1 MRRIWPV
8 LPAALFLLL
17 AGVSAAHA
25 ERRVALVI
33 GNSAYQ
39 HTGLL
44 ANPKNDAADVTA
56 ALKRHGFEVTEGY
69 DLDKAAMDRI
79 IRRFADQMRG
89 APVAVFFYA
98 GHGLQVG
105 GQNYL
110 VPVDAE
116 LVTAS
121 SLDFEMVRLD
131 LVHRA
136 MEREAS
142 TNILFID
149 ACRNNP
155 LARNLART
163 MGTRSTAIGRGLAP
177 VEAGVGTLVSFSTQ
191 PDNVALDGTGRNSP
205 FAGALVRQMS
215 SSNDDL
221 SALLIA
227 VRNDVI
233 AETQRKQVPWEHSA
247 LTGRFY
253 FSQSPAAAID
263 TRDAALWDMIKDSN
277 NPALFEAYLKRYAS
291 GQFAAPARERLKSLQ
306 VAAVTPAPVRPN
318 DNDLVGARELIREA
332 QQRLYELNYDPGPDD
347 GALTR
352 DTQQAIREFE
362 SKLGERITGQLTEG
376 MLRRLRTVGGL
387 KPWGAIAFSEATQG
401 WGMSWNH
408 ETRVAAVAAAHKSCG
423 NAAQCTKVLTFF
435 GTECAAF
442 AHSPSRWSLVARDS
456 TARAR
461 LAALEECQ
469 KQGARCTVVATV
481 CADGQD
487 KIVASP

>member
-1 MRRIWPV
+1 MRRIWPA
-8 LPAALFLLL
+8 LPALLFFLLGG
-17 AGVSAAHA
+17 ASAVWA

-44 ANPKNDAADVTA
+44 ANPRNDAADVSA
-56 ALKRHGFEVTEGY
+56 ALKHHGFEVTEGF
-69 DLDKAAMDRI
+69 DLDKSAMDRKV
-79 IRRFADQMRG
+79 REFADHVRG
-89 APVAVFFYA
+89 ATVAVFFYA

-105 GQNYL
+105 GVNYL
-110 VPVDAE
+110 VPIDAQ
-116 LVTAS
+116 LATAS
-121 SLDFEMVRLD
+121 ALDFEMVRLD
-131 LVHRA
+131 LVHRT

-142 TNILFID
+142 TNILFVD

-205 FAGALVRQMS
+205 FTQALVRHMQ

-221 SALLIA
+221 SAILIA

-233 AETQRKQVPWEHSA
+233 ADTQRKQVPWEHSA

-253 FSQSPAAAID
+253 FSRSPIAGD
-263 TRDAALWDMIKDSN
+263 NRDAALWDIIKDSN
-277 NPALFEAYLKRYAS
+277 NSALFEAYLKRYAS
-291 GQFAAPARERLKSLQ
+291 GQFAAQARERLKTLQ
-306 VAAVTPAPVRPN
+306 VAAVIPAPARLD

-332 QQRLYELNYDPGPDD
+332 QQRLYEFNYDPGPAD
-347 GALTR
+347 GSLNR

-362 SKLGERITGQLTEG
+362 SKLGERVTGQLTEG
-376 MLRRLRTVGGL
+376 LLRRMRTVGGL
-387 KPWGAIAFSEATQG
+387 KPWGAIAFSEATQA
-401 WGMSWNH
+401 WGMSWSH
-408 ETRVAAVAAAHKSCG
+408 ETRVAAVAAAQKSCA

-442 AHSPSRWSLVARDS
+442 AHSPTRWSLTARDS

-487 KIVASP
+487 KIVSSP

>member
-1 MRRIWPV
+1 MGRIWPA
-8 LPAALFLLL
+8 LPAILILLL
-17 AGVSAAHA
+17 GGLTPAHA

-44 ANPKNDAADVTA
+44 ANPKNDATDVSA
-56 ALKRHGFEVTEGY
+56 ALKRHGFEVLEGF
-69 DLDKAAMDRI
+69 DLDKPAMDRI
-79 IRRFADQMRG
+79 IRGFADQMRA

-110 VPVDAE
+110 VPVDAQ

-121 SLDFEMVRLD
+121 ALDFEMVRLD

-136 MEREAS
+136 MEREAG
-142 TNILFID
+142 TNILFVD

-163 MGTRSTAIGRGLAP
+163 MGTRSTQIGRGLAP

-191 PDNVALDGTGRNSP
+191 PDNVALDGAGRNSP
-205 FAGALVRQMS
+205 FAGALVRQMQ

-221 SALLIA
+221 SAILIA

-253 FSQSPAAAID
+253 FSQSPAATD
-263 TRDAALWDMIKDSN
+263 TRETALWDMIKDSN
-277 NPALFEAYLKRYAS
+277 NSALFEAYLKRYAS
-291 GQFAAPARERLKSLQ
+291 GQFAAQAHERLKTLQ
-306 VAAVTPAPVRPN
+306 VAAVTPAPARPD
-318 DNDLVGARELIREA
+318 DNDLVGARELIRET

-347 GALTR
+347 GALNR
-352 DTQQAIREFE
+352 DTEQAIREFQGR
-362 SKLGERITGQLTEG
+362 LGEGATGRLTEG
-376 MLRRLRTVGGL
+376 LLRRLRAVGGL
-387 KPWGAIAFSEATQG
+387 KPWGALAFSEATQA
-401 WGMSWNH
+401 WGMSWSQ
-408 ETRVAAVAAAHKSCG
+408 ETRVAAVAAAQKSCG
-423 NAAQCTKVLTFF
+423 ANPAQCSKVLTFF
-435 GTECAAF
+435 GTACAAF
-442 AHSPSRWSLVARDS
+442 AHSPGRWSLVARDS

-469 KQGARCTVVATV
+469 KQGARCSVVATV

-487 KIVASP
+487 KIVSAP